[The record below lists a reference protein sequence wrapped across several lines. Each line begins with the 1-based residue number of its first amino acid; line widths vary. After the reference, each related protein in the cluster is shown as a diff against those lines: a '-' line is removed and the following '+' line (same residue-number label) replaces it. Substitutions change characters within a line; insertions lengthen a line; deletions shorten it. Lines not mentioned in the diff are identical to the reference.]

1 MKNKKIRISL
11 WDKYLRNDFY
21 RILSVV
27 SVVFALFFIPPVE
40 EFVEHAVGETD
51 VWGYFLIGYLMFL
64 VVSYVVLWILANR
77 KKQICLNINQNKLEI
92 REGDIFSEPDNVWK
106 VIGVNEYFDT
116 VVDNRYKLV
125 SPETLHGKYLTQF
138 YQDGVEELD
147 NRIISELENV
157 KKKKNKDRKYGKK
170 NRYPLGTL
178 FCDRKDGGRYIL
190 TVSSRTNEDD
200 RAYLSIKDYID
211 FLLNFWEELDKVYN
225 GYSVSIPL
233 FCSGIVRFQGQGI
246 SHQELLEMMI
256 WTLRNSHIKMAYGT
270 KVSILLYGDDIKKV
284 NLYYL
289 KKL

>member
-1 MKNKKIRISL
+1 MKNKKNRISL

-21 RILSVV
+21 RILSVI

-64 VVSYVVLWILANR
+64 VVAYVLLWILANR
-77 KKQICLNINQNKLEI
+77 KKQVCLNINRSKLEI

-106 VIGVNEYFDT
+106 VIGVNEYIDT
-116 VVDNRYKLV
+116 IVDNRYKLV
-125 SPETLHGKYLTQF
+125 SAETLHGKYLIKF

-170 NRYPLGTL
+170 NGYPLGTL
-178 FCDRKDGGRYIL
+178 FCDRKDGRRYIL
-190 TVSSRTNEDD
+190 VVSSRTDEDD
-200 RAYLSIKDYID
+200 RAYLSIKDYIE
-211 FLLNFWEELDKVYN
+211 FLMNFWEELDKVYN
-225 GYSVSIPL
+225 GYSVSVPL
-233 FCSGIVRFQGQGI
+233 FCSGIVRLQGQGI

-256 WTLRNSHIKMAYGT
+256 WTLRKSHIKMAYGT